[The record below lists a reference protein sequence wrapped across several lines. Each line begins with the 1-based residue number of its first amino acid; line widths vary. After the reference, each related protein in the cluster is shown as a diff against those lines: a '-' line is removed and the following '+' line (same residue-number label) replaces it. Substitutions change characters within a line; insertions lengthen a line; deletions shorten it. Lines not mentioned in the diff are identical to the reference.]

1 MKVIKY
7 IAIAAAALAIAGC
20 SKWTEQEP
28 VEVLYPTLKDKNP
41 ELYAQYMES
50 LREYRASEHQVLI
63 AKFDN
68 KQTAPAGRADHIDCL
83 PDSVDFVILRNPDNL
98 SDAIIAEMKEIR
110 EEKGVKT
117 LMEIDYNALAKTWEG
132 ILADEKDAK
141 QAEYDAVD
149 WESLSEE
156 EADAKRQAFAEDP
169 RGVDDTDRFIAWM
182 GEQVK
187 AVLAVADKYGYDG
200 LNAKFNGQNPASLWE
215 EQKAVYKKRSD
226 AFFQPVME
234 WAGDNR
240 ILLFEGNPKN
250 VVSDTGILDK
260 ALYIIVPC
268 LSEQTVTG
276 FNYAVNKVIASG
288 VPTDK
293 FVIGVTAIDVT
304 DEAATDGY
312 FSGDITAIVGA
323 ARWAVAPA
331 ENFGKKGI
339 CVDHA
344 QFDYFNI
351 QHVYSEIGS
360 AISIM
365 NPTPVK

>member
-50 LREYRASEHQVLI
+50 IREYRASEHQVLI

-68 KQTAPAGRADHIDCL
+68 KQTAPAGRADHINCL

-98 SDAIIAEMKEIR
+98 SDAIVAEMKEIR

-117 LMEIDYNALAKTWEG
+117 LMEIDYNALTKTWEG

-149 WESLSEE
+149 WESLSKE

-187 AVLAVADKYGYDG
+187 AILAVADKYGYDG
-200 LNAKFNGQNPASLWE
+200 LNAKFLKKDVQVCLEETAVAALRHDIVLLAKFQLRDNLGTRRALNGVVTPEFQF
-215 EQKAVYKKRSD
+215 AVD
-226 AFFQPVME
+226 ALNVAVVAE
-234 WAGDNR
+234 YH
-240 ILLFEGNPKN
+240 GNPLLTSGIEKPCGCGN
-250 VVSDTGILDK
+250 NSLTTVACERTGDEVV
-260 ALYIIVPC
+260 
-268 LSEQTVTG
+268 EH
-276 FNYAVNKVIASG
+276 
-288 VPTDK
+288 
-293 FVIGVTAIDVT
+293 
-304 DEAATDGY
+304 
-312 FSGDITAIVGA
+312 
-323 ARWAVAPA
+323 
-331 ENFGKKGI
+331 
-339 CVDHA
+339 VD
-344 QFDYFNI
+344 D
-351 QHVYSEIGS
+351 
-360 AISIM
+360 
-365 NPTPVK
+365 